1 MAVII
6 SDLEKSHDGNL
17 PVKSVEYISFLSRLL
32 FFTRFLSLFIYLFII
47 IIIIIIIIIDDF
59 EKDG

>member
-32 FFTRFLSLFIYLFII
+32 FFTRFLSLFIY
-47 IIIIIIIIIDDF
+47 
-59 EKDG
+59 